1 MQRFCAAII
10 LFPFIYPMRP
20 RVICKGPSEEHV
32 KQRKRACVAA
42 TQRKTP
48 ERDVNTVVIFML
60 SEWSDLWILANFRC
74 EIIFSGLKKLLLD
87 TRVNLLVVYSNKHM
101 QGLWKSVTCVIFGA
115 ITGSMCE
122 RFVDGILNWSL
133 VSFNLELLIII
144 IIIINIYIAF
154 ILFSAKRFTMLQKGL
169 DKK

>member
-1 MQRFCAAII
+1 M
-10 LFPFIYPMRP
+10 
-20 RVICKGPSEEHV
+20 H
-32 KQRKRACVAA
+32 
-42 TQRKTP
+42 
-48 ERDVNTVVIFML
+48 

-74 EIIFSGLKKLLLD
+74 EIIFSLD

-144 IIIINIYIAF
+144 TIIIIIIIIIIINIYIAL
-154 ILFSAKRFTMLQKGL
+154 ILFSAKRFTMLQNGL
-169 DKK
+169 DWKNKNPKIIYIYIHSHKNTK